1 MKKTTLFYIFAFFA
15 SPVFAQQG
23 LQGEYFTGKNFE
35 KKIMT
40 RTDANI
46 DYYWNF
52 EAPAK
57 GIDPLNF
64 SIRWT
69 GKLLAPESGK
79 YLFSVIVDDGVRVWI
94 DDKPLI
100 NAWDMHN
107 KEHFSNEI
115 MLAKGQSYDVKIEY
129 FNGTREGMIKLKWQK
144 PSDTP
149 LLGRLWGNNEK
160 PIPSQYFTAPP
171 IAVTNNNTVKNE
183 PKPAVKPSVK
193 PAIVPKPTP
202 VAVAPKPTIVA
213 SPPKDTLQKYI
224 PKNIFFEQSTSQMY
238 NDSQAEL
245 DRLAMMLRNYPS
257 AKLTIE
263 GHTDNVGD
271 AALNQKLSD
280 ERAQAVKDY
289 LIQKGISATRLT
301 AKGYGST
308 RPLFREIKDKAN
320 SKNRRV
326 EFILN

>member
-1 MKKTTLFYIFAFFA
+1 MKKTTLCFLTTFFAF
-15 SPVFAQQG
+15 SLFAQQG
-23 LQGEYFTGKNFE
+23 LQGEYYTGQNFE

-46 DYYWNF
+46 DFYWNF

-79 YLFSVIVDDGVRVWI
+79 YLFSVIVDDGVRLWI
-94 DDKPLI
+94 DNKQLI

-115 MLAKGQSYDVKIEY
+115 TLEKGKNYDVKIEY
-129 FNGTREGMIKLKWQK
+129 FNGTREGMIKLQWQK
-144 PSDTP
+144 PSDRP
-149 LLGRLWGNNEK
+149 WFGGLVGNNEK
-160 PIPSQYFTAPP
+160 PIPNQYFAAP
-171 IAVTNNNTVKNE
+171 AVIVSNNKTIVA
-183 PKPAVKPSVK
+183 PKPIVKPTEK
-193 PAIVPKPTP
+193 PKVAPAKPTP
-202 VAVAPKPTIVA
+202 VVAATKSILAT
-213 SPPKDTLQKYI
+213 PPKDTLQKYI
-224 PKNIFFEQSTSQMY
+224 PKNIFFEQSTSKMY

-245 DRLAMMLRNYPS
+245 DHLAMMLKNYPS
-257 AKLTIE
+257 AKLIIE

-289 LIQKGISATRLT
+289 LVEKGILATRLT

-326 EFILN
+326 EFILD